1 MGITRKQARIAIE
14 NKLSIQEIQKRF
26 DENFT
31 DFHNRALYNYAYDYD
46 NPSLELY
53 GINVNYN
60 KDYPDKMQVYINHKP
75 IANGELTDYDIVVS
89 KYDILDA
96 FVNETGLIE
105 LLVNDFYKCK
115 NGLSC
120 EKKEDGSE
128 DDSDECCESDCF
140 KCNSLD
146 VEYDEDA
153 TVKKL
158 NQLIDAR
165 IKETKQDSEE
175 LINVKVELANKIA
188 QLENTII
195 QLENRIVQL
204 EKFRRIGF

>member
-31 DFHNRALYNYAYDYD
+31 DFHNRALYNYAYNYV
-46 NPSLELY
+46 NPSFELY

-60 KDYPDKMQVYINHKP
+60 TDYPDKMQVDINHKP

-105 LLVNDFYKCK
+105 LLVNDYYKCK
-115 NGLSC
+115 SGLFC
-120 EKKEDGSE
+120 DKKEDESE
-128 DDSDECCESDCF
+128 DDSDECCECDCF
-140 KCNSLD
+140 KCNTLD
-146 VEYDEDA
+146 NEYDEEA
-153 TVKKL
+153 TIKKL

-165 IKETKQDSEE
+165 IKETEQDFEE
-175 LINVKVELANKIA
+175 LVNIKVELGNKIV
-188 QLENTII
+188 E
-195 QLENRIVQL
+195 LENRIAQL